1 MPRDDERGQFY
12 TATDILQTVGGSPA
26 VRLRVE
32 DIGSAMKALGYQ
44 QYRSHGRRGYRVVPY
59 KTEEIESNRTQ
70 LAYDARPE
78 SEALASDPA
87 AGVTGDTGV
96 TVF

>member
-1 MPRDDERGQFY
+1 
-12 TATDILQTVGGSPA
+12 
-26 VRLRVE
+26 
-32 DIGSAMKALGYQ
+32 
-44 QYRSHGRRGYRVVPY
+44 VVPY

-87 AGVTGDTGV
+87 AGGTGDTGV